1 MIMPRFNESNTV
13 EAFVRDR
20 LCGGI
25 THHTAIGPGLARR
38 HGQMSGLG
46 WHFLASQNLPR
57 QPHEV
62 LVEDHLREALIRLNP
77 GIAAQPDRAEDVLYR
92 LRAVVMGVRSDG
104 LVKANEE
111 FAAWLTGERSMP
123 FGENGEHVTVRLI
136 DSANLERNQYVVTT
150 QYTCRAGASEKRAD
164 LVLLVNGIPLVV
176 IEAKTPVRASESWLD
191 GALQVHD
198 DYERNVPELFVPN
211 VLSIATEGKAF
222 RYGSIGLPVELWGPW
237 RVETDAETPAL
248 QEIEKALASM
258 LRPHVL
264 LDLLSNFTAYATD
277 KKKRRIKIIARYQQ
291 YEGANRIVER
301 VVAGHPKKGLIWH
314 FQGSGKSLLMLFA
327 ARKLRLHPALKN
339 PIVMIVVDRID
350 LDTQI
355 SSTFYAADTPNLIK
369 AESRVELQ
377 RLLAQDVRKIIIT
390 TIFKFGEANGVLNER
405 SNIIA
410 MVDEAHRTQEGDLG
424 RKMREALPNAF
435 LFGLTGTP
443 INRADHN
450 TFYAFG
456 ADEDGR
462 GYMSRYGFE
471 ESIRDG
477 ATMPLH
483 FEPRLL
489 ELHIDKEAID
499 QAFKELTG
507 NLSDLDRDQLA
518 KTAAKMAVLV
528 KSPARIQKIC
538 ADIARHFQEKV
549 APSGFGAQVV
559 TFDRESCVL
568 YKKALDEYLPPGVSD
583 IVMTVN
589 SGEDEY
595 TPYRRERDAEEKLLD
610 RFRDPADPL
619 KVLIVTSK
627 LLTGFDAPIL
637 QAMYLDKPLRDHTL
651 LQAICR
657 TNRPY
662 GEAKTHGLIVDYLG
676 VFDDVAQAIRFDE
689 EGITRVVANIS
700 ELKAKLPEAVQ
711 KCLVYFP
718 GVDRS
723 IGGYEGLIAAQDCLP
738 NNDTRDR
745 FAADFSYLSRLW
757 EAISPDSILTQYEP
771 DYRWLTQVY
780 ESVKPS
786 TGTGKLLWHVLGP
799 KTIELIHQHVHV
811 DAIRDDLETLVL
823 DADLLEAVLGTPDP
837 DKKAKEIE
845 IKVARRLRQRMHD
858 PRFKALGERLE
869 ALKQKH
875 EQGLLLS
882 IDFLKELLALARDVV
897 SAEQAAEPIADEAL
911 GKAALTELFEEAK
924 NDKTP
929 IMVERVVND
938 IDEIVRVVRFDGWQ
952 NTHAGEREVKMA
964 LRKTLF
970 KYKLHQD
977 QELFDRAYAYV
988 KQYY

>member
-1 MIMPRFNESNTV
+1 MNPFKEANTV
-13 EAFVRDR
+13 EALVRDR
-20 LCGGI
+20 LCGGV
-25 THHTAIGPGLARR
+25 THHTAVGPGLARR
-38 HGQMSGLG
+38 HGNISGLG
-46 WHFLASQNLPR
+46 WHFLAPQNLPR

-62 LVEDHLREALIRLNP
+62 LVEEHLREALIRLNP
-77 GIAAQPDRAEDVLYR
+77 EIAADPDRADDVLYK
-92 LRAVVMGVRSDG
+92 LRAIVMGARSDG

-123 FGENGEHVTVRLI
+123 FGANGEHVTVRLI
-136 DSANLERNQYVVTT
+136 DFADLERNQYVVTT
-150 QYTCRAGASEKRAD
+150 QFTCRAGATEKRAD
-164 LVLLVNGIPLVV
+164 LLLLVNGIPLVV
-176 IEAKTPVRASESWLD
+176 IEAKTPVRASQSWFD
-191 GALQVHD
+191 GALQIHD
-198 DYERNVPELFVPN
+198 DYERNVPELFVSN
-211 VLSIATEGKAF
+211 VISIATEGKEL

-237 RVETDAETPAL
+237 RAEAEAEASAL
-248 QEIEKALASM
+248 QQIERAISAM
-258 LRPHVL
+258 LRPHVV
-264 LDLLSNFTAYATD
+264 LDLLANFTAYATD
-277 KKKRRIKIIARYQQ
+277 KKKRRIKIVARYQQ
-291 YEGANRIVER
+291 YEGTNKIVER

-327 ARKLRLHPALKN
+327 ARKLRLHPALRN
-339 PIVMIVVDRID
+339 PTVIIVVDRVD

-355 SSTFYAADTPNLIK
+355 SSTFYASDTPNLVK
-369 AESRVELQ
+369 ADSRAELQ
-377 RLLAQDVRKIIIT
+377 RLLGQDTRKIIIT
-390 TIFKFGEANGVLNER
+390 TIFKFGEASGVLNDR

-443 INRADHN
+443 INRADRN

-456 ADEDGR
+456 ATEDAA

-507 NLSDLDRDQLA
+507 NLSDLDKDQLA

-528 KSPARIQKIC
+528 KAPERIQKIC
-538 ADIARHFQEKV
+538 ADIAKHFHEKV
-549 APSGFGAQVV
+549 APHGFGAQVV

-568 YKKALDEYLPPGVSD
+568 YKEALDEYLPAEASD

-595 TPYRRERDAEEKLLD
+595 AAYRRDRDAEEKLLD

-619 KVLIVTSK
+619 KMLIVTSK

-676 VFDDVAQAIRFDE
+676 VFDDVAQAIQFDE
-689 EGITRVVANIS
+689 KGISKVVANIS
-700 ELKAKLPEAVQ
+700 ELVGKLPEAVQ
-711 KCLVYFP
+711 KCLAYFP
-718 GVDRS
+718 GVDRTVA
-723 IGGYEGLIAAQDCLP
+723 GYEGLIAAQDCLP

-745 FAADFSYLSRLW
+745 FAEDYSYLGRLW
-757 EAISPDSILTQYEP
+757 EAISPDPVLSQFET

-786 TGTGKLLWHVLGP
+786 TGTGRLLWHALGP
-799 KTIELIHQHVHV
+799 KTIELIHEHVHV

-837 DKKAKEIE
+837 NTKAKEIE
-845 IKVARRLRQRMHD
+845 IKVARRLRKRLHD

-869 ALKQKH
+869 ALKQRH
-875 EQGLLLS
+875 EQGLLTS
-882 IDFLKELLALARDVV
+882 VEFLKSLLDLARDVV
-897 SAEQAAEPIADEAL
+897 AAERTAEPIADEEL

-929 IMVERVVND
+929 IIVERVVND
-938 IDEIVRVVRFDGWQ
+938 IDEIVRYVRFDGWQ
-952 NTHAGEREVKMA
+952 NTHAGEREVRNA

-977 QELFDRAYAYV
+977 QELFDRAYGYIR
-988 KQYY
+988 QYY